1 MQVEELVGCSR
12 AHNNILVKLSRIA
25 RTDAEIL
32 LTGPS
37 GVGKELY
44 ANYAHAQSARKDGAF
59 VPVNC
64 GALSS
69 ELLENELFG
78 HVGGAFTGARGR
90 SDGLVVEAEGGTLFL
105 DELDTL
111 NIACQI
117 KLLRFLQDKQYRRL
131 GETRLR
137 KANIRLIA
145 ATNADLEC
153 AVRDQMFR
161 KDLFFRL
168 RVAPVHIPSLSER
181 PADINEL
188 INYFLQRCAAEYG
201 LPPVQLDEGVRLE
214 LLRYPWPGNVR
225 ELQNCIAY
233 VTCLQLDRPVE
244 ASDLPLLR
252 EQSTVDDVS
261 PTSAANISIVGTSL
275 KQTKKTVWD
284 TVERDILDRT
294 LRTTNGNV
302 AAAARLCEKDP
313 RVLRGLIEKHGL
325 DLDEY
330 RIAPPN

>member
-1 MQVEELVGCSR
+1 VEAEELVGCSR
-12 AHNNILVKLSRIA
+12 VHNDILSKLSRIA
-25 RTDAEIL
+25 GTDAEIL

-44 ANYAHAQSARKDGAF
+44 ANFAHSQSARGDLPF

-90 SDGLVVEAEGGTLFL
+90 SDGLVAEAEGGTLFL

-111 NIACQI
+111 NLACQV
-117 KLLRFLQDKQYRRL
+117 KLLRFLQDKHYRRL

-137 KANIRLIA
+137 KANIRVIA
-145 ATNADLEC
+145 ATNTDLES
-153 AVRDQMFR
+153 AVRNRVFR
-161 KDLFFRL
+161 KDLYFRL
-168 RVAPVHIPSLSER
+168 RVAPVHIPPLCER

-188 INYFLQRCAAEYG
+188 VDYFLQRCAAEYK
-201 LPPVQLDEGVRLE
+201 LTPVRLDESVRLE
-214 LLRYPWPGNVR
+214 LLRYSWPGNVR

-233 VTCLQLDRPVE
+233 VTCLQLDRPVKD
-244 ASDLPLLR
+244 SDLPLLR
-252 EQSTVDDVS
+252 DSEVIDEG
-261 PTSAANISIVGTSL
+261 PTKARSNFSIVGANL
-275 KQTKKTVWD
+275 NQTKKEVWD
-284 TVERDILDRT
+284 TVERGVLDQT
-294 LRTTNGNV
+294 LRMTNGNV
-302 AAAARLCEKDP
+302 AAAARLCDKDP
-313 RVLRGLIEKHGL
+313 RVLRGLIDKHGL
-325 DLDEY
+325 KLEDY